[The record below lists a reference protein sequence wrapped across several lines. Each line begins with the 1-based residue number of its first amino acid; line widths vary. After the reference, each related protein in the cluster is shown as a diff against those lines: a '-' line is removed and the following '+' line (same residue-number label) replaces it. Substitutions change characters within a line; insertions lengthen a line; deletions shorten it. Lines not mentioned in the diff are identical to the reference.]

1 MRLYNYLNEQ
11 KEAQEGVT
19 TEAEGL
25 HKEHYHDNHYHEYKV
40 DENGNGETTST
51 IEGEHDHVHEIE
63 NWEVKKAHNHTHELN
78 THHNKDNGGY

>member
-1 MRLYNYLNEQ
+1 MRLYNYLNES

-40 DENGNGETTST
+40 DENGDGETTST
-51 IEGEHDHVHEIE
+51 KEGEHDHVHKIE
-63 NWEVKKAHNHTHELN
+63 NWKVEKSHNHTHELN
-78 THHNKDNGGY
+78 THHNKDEY